1 MYNEKYL
8 KTKIKFYDGRINTN
22 FHQNKTQK
30 KKQQTNKL
38 YGPFSWMG
46 FNCLK
51 PTEPEKAE
59 SILSTHGICLST
71 ILIDS
76 IVQIDKTTIYKYYW
90 NSVITLKRIR

>member
-8 KTKIKFYDGRINTN
+8 KTKIKFYDGRIQIFTKMKRKKTKK
-22 FHQNKTQK
+22 QNKT
-30 KKQQTNKL
+30 KL

-59 SILSTHGICLST
+59 STLGTHSICLSV

-76 IVQIDKTTIYKYYW
+76 IVQIDKNYYLQ
-90 NSVITLKRIR
+90 VLLE